1 MLLLKV
7 AVNLT
12 TYLFKKELVMVEIV
26 KYSMLTGAGLYILGY
41 ALDDEIP
48 KALGAGI
55 IAMCFIKML
64 SV

>member
-1 MLLLKV
+1 
-7 AVNLT
+7 
-12 TYLFKKELVMVEIV
+12 MVEIV